1 MKTLQ
6 IQASA
11 RADFGKKAAKA
22 CRREGQIPCIL
33 YGGGEEVAF
42 TVDTKAVK
50 PLIYTPNSYIVELEI
65 DGKVEKA
72 VMREVQFHPV
82 REQILTS
89 TSTVFRRVSP

>member
-6 IQASA
+6 IQAAA

-50 PLIYTPNSYIVELEI
+50 PLIYTPLSRQYLSFQAFNFELA
-65 DGKVEKA
+65 KY
-72 VMREVQFHPV
+72 
-82 REQILTS
+82 
-89 TSTVFRRVSP
+89 VSPECNAA